1 MDIPDSSRGVESPRT
16 LGLVALALMVIG
28 SVVALFIVPEDG
40 LQGPVQKLLYIHV
53 PAAWTAFLAF
63 FVVFVMSTLYLVQR
77 DLKWDLIGAASAEIG
92 VLFTVLALVL
102 GSLWGKPTWGVWWT
116 WDPRL
121 TTTAILLMVYV
132 GFIMVRGFADDPDK
146 RARWS
151 AVVGIVGFV
160 QVPIVYLSVYWW
172 RSIHQPPSSPRSMA
186 SLFLLTLL
194 FNVLAFTVA
203 YAYLMVRRYRLATV
217 ELELELM
224 GPEDG

>member
-1 MDIPDSSRGVESPRT
+1 
-16 LGLVALALMVIG
+16 VALALMVIG

>member
-16 LGLVALALMVIG
+16 LGIVALALMVIG

>member
-1 MDIPDSSRGVESPRT
+1 
-16 LGLVALALMVIG
+16 
-28 SVVALFIVPEDG
+28 
-40 LQGPVQKLLYIHV
+40 
-53 PAAWTAFLAF
+53 
-63 FVVFVMSTLYLVQR
+63 
-77 DLKWDLIGAASAEIG
+77 
-92 VLFTVLALVL
+92 
-102 GSLWGKPTWGVWWT
+102 
-116 WDPRL
+116 
-121 TTTAILLMVYV
+121 MVYV

>member
-16 LGLVALALMVIG
+16 LGIVALALMVIG

-102 GSLWGKPTWGVWWT
+102 GSLWGKPTWGVWWK